1 MDRSESL
8 LSPMPAGDASLK
20 TAQVKQMLI
29 DSNHGIYRDI
39 GETEMRQCGS
49 PPASQGRAMRRRE
62 FITLLGGVALAW
74 PLAAQAEF
82 FNGSTAVLRRM
93 RNFTSIS

>member
-1 MDRSESL
+1 MAQRSSPRPLKGVL
-8 LSPMPAGDASLK
+8 LLD
-20 TAQVKQMLI
+20 
-29 DSNHGIYRDI
+29 
-39 GETEMRQCGS
+39 
-49 PPASQGRAMRRRE
+49 MRRRE